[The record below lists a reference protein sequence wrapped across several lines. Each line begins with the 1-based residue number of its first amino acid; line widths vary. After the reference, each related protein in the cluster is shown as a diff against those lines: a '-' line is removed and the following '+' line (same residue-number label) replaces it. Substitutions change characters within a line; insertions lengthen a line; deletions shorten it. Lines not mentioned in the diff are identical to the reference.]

1 MVQTRE
7 APDVWGLH
15 KNTNCAFP
23 STSDLSDLTL
33 LTGKNCVL
41 LSSEQ
46 EWLLGYF

>member
-1 MVQTRE
+1 MIQTRE

-23 STSDLSDLTL
+23 LTSDFSDLTL
-33 LTGKNCVL
+33 LTGKKCVL